1 MRGTIVGHAARNLDV
16 QQVFLNTF
24 GSVINRKVDIPE
36 DIERFQKTSRY
47 AKTKIDYVIRE
58 F

>member
-24 GSVINRKVDIPE
+24 GNVINRKVDIPE
-36 DIERFQKTSRY
+36 DIERFQKTS
-47 AKTKIDYVIRE
+47 
-58 F
+58 